1 MGHLLQEKDRLE
13 MEALASRGGTPAV
26 RRRAQALLLYDDGL
40 LTKEVSSR
48 LGLSPSQTRYWKQR
62 YQEQGLAIFA
72 EEDLRAVRSSEAL
85 ALDDQGPGPA
95 AIESPEGGREPV
107 LEGAAPAAVEG
118 ELPPEGEAGS
128 PAEQGQRHPVHRP
141 PVEHRRDLALA
152 LFDGTQSIHQL
163 RSRDRR
169 LLEAAALIQHLEE
182 DQEDGEQVRAGRI
195 FILSN
200 PLAEL
205 DPEENPI
212 VESILAYQRG
222 SVKHLLS
229 AGPGE
234 ERPLEDRTALV
245 LAALLRIA
253 TGLAASGSR
262 QTRILSIDS
271 RPEALTIRI
280 EGAGKDARSA
290 ERKSRLWSA
299 LFGQVVHIQT
309 DRATRE
315 GQVKDRLKSLLD
327 RKTPGVEATDTLAE
341 AGRKVLGFHFAEM
354 VRHEEGTRSGVDIE
368 DLHDMRVATRRMRAA
383 FEVFAGGFRSRAID
397 PYLKG
402 LRATGRALG
411 RVRDLDVFMEKAQHY
426 LETLPEEE
434 RGGLDPLLKA
444 WRQEREKD
452 REEMLAHLNGED
464 YVVFKRRFLTFLTT
478 PGEGA
483 RKAAPPTP
491 RLVREV
497 LPVLVYTRLGTVR
510 AFAPVL
516 DSATIEQ
523 LHALRIEFKKLR
535 YTLEF
540 FREVLGGE
548 ARELIEEIKVLQDH
562 LGDLNDADVAC
573 QILREF
579 LDEWENRQLMVPI
592 DERDDPEPI
601 VAYLATRHAERH
613 RLVVTFR
620 DAWARFDRPEVR
632 ARFAAAVSVL

>member
-1 MGHLLQEKDRLE
+1 MGHLLQDNDRLDV
-13 MEALASRGGTPAV
+13 EALATRGGTPAV
-26 RRRAQALLLYDDGL
+26 RRRAQALLLYDEGL
-40 LTKEVSSR
+40 LTKEVSTR
-48 LGLSPSQTRYWKQR
+48 VGLSPSRTRYWKQR
-62 YQEQGLAIFA
+62 YQEQGLAIFS
-72 EEDLRAVRSSEAL
+72 EEDLQAVRSSEAQ
-85 ALDDQGPGPA
+85 APEEQGPT
-95 AIESPEGGREPV
+95 AIELLGSSGDPSV
-107 LEGAAPAAVEG
+107 EGASPAAVEG
-118 ELPPEGEAGS
+118 ELPAQGEAV
-128 PAEQGQRHPVHRP
+128 PPEKPGQRHPTHRRL
-141 PVEHRRDLALA
+141 VEHRRDLALA
-152 LFDGTQSIHQL
+152 LFDGTQPVHQL
-163 RSRDRR
+163 RSRERR

-182 DQEDGEQVRAGRI
+182 DQGGSEQGKADRI

-205 DPEENPI
+205 DPQENQI

-222 SVKHLLS
+222 SVRRIAS

-234 ERPLEDRTALV
+234 EHPQEERTALV

-253 TGLAASGSR
+253 FGLAASGSR
-262 QTRILSIDS
+262 QTRILSVDS
-271 RPEALTIRI
+271 QPEALTIRI

-299 LFGQVVHIQT
+299 LFGQAVHVQT
-309 DRATRE
+309 DRSGRE
-315 GQVKDRLKSLLD
+315 RPTKERLQPLLD

-341 AGRKVLGFHFAEM
+341 AGRKVLGYHFAEM

-368 DLHDMRVATRRMRAA
+368 ELHDMRVATRRMRAA
-383 FEVFAGGFRSRAID
+383 FEVFAGGFKPKAID
-397 PYLKG
+397 PHLKG

-411 RVRDLDVFMEKAQHY
+411 RVRDLDVFMEKAQRY
-426 LETLPEEE
+426 LETLPEDE
-434 RGGLDPLLKA
+434 RSGLDPLLEA
-444 WRQEREKD
+444 WRQERQKG

-464 YVVFKRRFLTFLTT
+464 YAAFKRRFLTFLTT

-483 RKAAPPTP
+483 RKAAPPAP
-491 RLVREV
+491 LLVREV
-497 LPVLVYTRLGTVR
+497 LPVLAYTRLGAVR

-523 LHALRIEFKKLR
+523 LHALRIEIKKLR

-548 ARELIEEIKVLQDH
+548 ARGLIEEIKVLQDH

-573 QILREF
+573 QILRDF